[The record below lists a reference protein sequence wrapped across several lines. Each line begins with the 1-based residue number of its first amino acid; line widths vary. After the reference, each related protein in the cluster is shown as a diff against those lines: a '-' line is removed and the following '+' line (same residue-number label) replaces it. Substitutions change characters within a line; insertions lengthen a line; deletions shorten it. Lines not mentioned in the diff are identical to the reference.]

1 MDEGRIKAES
11 WNRVVLSYYDPLIIL
26 LKNERFMVCVT

>member
-1 MDEGRIKAES
+1 MREELKQRGGTGL
-11 WNRVVLSYYDPLIIL
+11 VLSYYDPLIIF